1 MVDSA
6 PGSSE
11 VTGVLA
17 QGVPY
22 NPVDGLRL
30 MNVAE
35 VVKSGAVLEQIFE
48 DGRRSLLSATN
59 HVSLELRHGRW
70 HVRAENLHRP
80 EG

>member
-6 PGSSE
+6 PGRSE

-30 MNVAE
+30 MNVPE
-35 VVKSGAVLEQIFE
+35 VVELGAVLEQVFE
-48 DGRRSLLSATN
+48 DGL
-59 HVSLELRHGRW
+59 
-70 HVRAENLHRP
+70 
-80 EG
+80 

>member
-35 VVKSGAVLEQIFE
+35 VVKSGAVLEQVFE
-48 DGRRSLLSATN
+48 DGL
-59 HVSLELRHGRW
+59 
-70 HVRAENLHRP
+70 
-80 EG
+80 